1 MQERMQSVVNND
13 SVTFIAR
20 MVAIVGVP
28 VAGTVAV
35 LSGII
40 FYGMKDD
47 IKETKEATKATY
59 HLVGQQS
66 TKLDNVERRID
77 RLENKVFP

>member
-1 MQERMQSVVNND
+1 MNERVQSVVNND
-13 SVTFIAR
+13 TFTFIAR
-20 MVAIVGVP
+20 IAAIIGVP
-28 VAGTVAV
+28 AAAFIATLA
-35 LSGII
+35 GII

-66 TKLDNVERRID
+66 TKLDSAERRLD